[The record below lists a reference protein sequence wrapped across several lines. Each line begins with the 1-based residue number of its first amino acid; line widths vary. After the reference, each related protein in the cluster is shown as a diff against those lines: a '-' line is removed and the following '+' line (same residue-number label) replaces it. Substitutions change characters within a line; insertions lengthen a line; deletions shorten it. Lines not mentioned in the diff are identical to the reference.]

1 MGFFDAV
8 AERLA
13 FMKTLSPGEL
23 KKLGSVKLSDLVLQE
38 TARARVRVADLEKRY
53 PNAGPKELA
62 QRLIDEK
69 KNLASMVGGV
79 SGVFGLVAVPADLL
93 FMTYIQ
99 IILLTDVATLYKVN
113 LKSDRARG
121 EMLDLFGYANGL
133 GPLHRVGPKVMGKLA
148 ALMLEKGGLHTLGRA
163 MPLVAAPVTAYF
175 NNQHIQ
181 MVGEQA
187 VRFYEGFDKAHAK
200 ARAHKQKASGS

>member
-1 MGFFDAV
+1 MGFYDSV

-13 FMKTLSPGEL
+13 FMKMMTPGEL
-23 KKLGSVKLSDLVLQE
+23 KKLGSAKLSDIVMAE
-38 TARARVRVADLEKRY
+38 VTRARVRVAELEKRY
-53 PNAGPKELA
+53 PKAPPKELA

-79 SGVFGLVAVPADLL
+79 SGVFGLVALPADLL
-93 FMTYIQ
+93 FMAYLQ
-99 IILLTDVATLYKVN
+99 IILLTDVATLYKAN
-113 LKSDRARG
+113 LKTERARG

-133 GPLHRVGPKVMGKLA
+133 GPLHRAGPKVMGKLA
-148 ALMLEKGGLHTLGRA
+148 AMMLEKGGLHTLGRA
-163 MPLVAAPVTAYF
+163 MPLVAAPITAYF

-200 ARAHKQKASGS
+200 AKAHRQKASGS

>member
-13 FMKTLSPGEL
+13 FMKSLTPGEL

-38 TARARVRVADLEKRY
+38 TARARVRVAELEKRY
-53 PNAGPKELA
+53 PNVGPKELA

-93 FMTYIQ
+93 FMTYLQ
-99 IILLTDVATLYKVN
+99 ITLLTDVATLYKVN

-133 GPLHRVGPKVMGKLA
+133 GPLHRVGPKVLGKLA

-200 ARAHKQKASGS
+200 ARAQRQKASGS

>member
-38 TARARVRVADLEKRY
+38 TARARVRVAELEKRY

-93 FMTYIQ
+93 FMTYLQ

-200 ARAHKQKASGS
+200 ARAQKQKASGS

>member
-1 MGFFDAV
+1 MGFYDSV

-13 FMKTLSPGEL
+13 FMKMLTPSEL
-23 KKLGSVKLSDLVLQE
+23 KKLGSARLSDVVLQE
-38 TARARVRVADLEKRY
+38 VARARVRVAELEKRY
-53 PNAGPKELA
+53 PNAQPRELA

-79 SGVFGLVAVPADLL
+79 SGVFGLVALPADLV
-93 FMTYIQ
+93 FMAYLQ
-99 IILLTDVATLYKVN
+99 ITLLTDVATLYKAN
-113 LKSDRARG
+113 LKTDRARG

-133 GPLHRVGPKVMGKLA
+133 GPVHRAGPKVLGKLA
-148 ALMLEKGGLHTLGRA
+148 AMLLEKGGLHTLGRA

-200 ARAHKQKASGS
+200 AKAQRQKASGT

>member
-1 MGFFDAV
+1 MGFYDSV

-13 FMKTLSPGEL
+13 FMKMLSPGEL
-23 KKLGSVKLSDLVLQE
+23 KKLGSAKLSDIVLQE
-38 TARARVRVADLEKRY
+38 VSRARVRVAELEKRY
-53 PNAGPKELA
+53 PQSPPKDLA

-79 SGVFGLVAVPADLL
+79 SGVFGLVALPADLV
-93 FMTYIQ
+93 FMAYLQ

-113 LKSDRARG
+113 LKTERARG

-133 GPLHRVGPKVMGKLA
+133 GPLHRAGPKVLGKLGA
-148 ALMLEKGGLHTLGRA
+148 MLLEKGGLHTLGRA

-200 ARAHKQKASGS
+200 AKAHRKAGGS